1 MQYIYRPPR
10 DLQFCEQNFCD
21 LEVNHEIHENIVPQT
36 FGVIRYLAKVMMVHG
51 GMVDLALSERSTGDL
66 IFDVFC
72 LITTPFHQV
81 PSCLGRVLFVN
92 GGGDSN
98 LFSCINAL

>member
-1 MQYIYRPPR
+1 
-10 DLQFCEQNFCD
+10 
-21 LEVNHEIHENIVPQT
+21 
-36 FGVIRYLAKVMMVHG
+36 MMVHG

-81 PSCLGRVLFVN
+81 PSCLGWVLFVN

-98 LFSCINAL
+98 VFSCISAL